1 MVSLP
6 YSYKIKKKTK
16 KTFRNMTLNSCYG
29 NKVREIKGQKTY
41 ENRMTFLVCH
51 HQHKL
56 ENSSVS

>member
-1 MVSLP
+1 
-6 YSYKIKKKTK
+6 
-16 KTFRNMTLNSCYG
+16 MTLNSCYG

>member
-29 NKVREIKGQKTY
+29 NKVREIKGQKNVWKSY
-41 ENRMTFLVCH
+41 DISCV
-51 HQHKL
+51 
-56 ENSSVS
+56 SSST